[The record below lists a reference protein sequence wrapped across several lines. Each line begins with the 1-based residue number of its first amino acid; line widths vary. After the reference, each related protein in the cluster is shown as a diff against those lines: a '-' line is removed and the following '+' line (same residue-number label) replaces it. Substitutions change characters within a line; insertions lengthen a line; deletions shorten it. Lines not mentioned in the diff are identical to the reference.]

1 MLRADGVSVSLPLED
16 LVKFVKEETCVLCV
30 GGNGPG
36 ELFLYMGSY

>member
-30 GGNGPG
+30 GGDGASFSFIW
-36 ELFLYMGSY
+36 EVTR